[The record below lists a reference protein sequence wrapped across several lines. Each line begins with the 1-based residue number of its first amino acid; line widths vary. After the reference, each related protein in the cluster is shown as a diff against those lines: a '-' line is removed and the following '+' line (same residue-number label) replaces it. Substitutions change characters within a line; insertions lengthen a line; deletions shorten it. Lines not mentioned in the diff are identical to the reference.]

1 MITQVPTL
9 FSVQGTEYTFGTC
22 VPHTTIT
29 DRGSSHMFG
38 NKKDL
43 DLCEKILIAVQ
54 NQQFYVKNCNVYYT
68 NIDFSIKDI
77 SI

>member
-9 FSVQGTEYTFGTC
+9 FSVKSTEFIFGTC
-22 VPHTTIT
+22 APHTVVT

-43 DLCEKILIAVQ
+43 DVCKQLLIAVKI
-54 NQQFYVKNCNVYYT
+54 N
-68 NIDFSIKDI
+68 NILEQKF
-77 SI
+77 